1 MKHSNKIEAMVFF
14 LSLTRTV
21 HVKKCKFSQQHDT
34 KDVSLRYKTDKQ
46 SIFYTGISLGC
57 RTYSQSR
64 YVCRVLILR
73 KVRSGTQYSISAK
86 PHSRQGL
93 DADAVYLIPWG
104 VLLIMIT

>member
-14 LSLTRTV
+14 LSPTRTV
-21 HVKKCKFSQQHDT
+21 LVKKCKFSQQHDT
-34 KDVSLRYKTDKQ
+34 KDVSLRYNLTDTQ

-57 RTYSQSR
+57 RTCSQSR

-73 KVRSGTQYSISAK
+73 NVRSGTQYSISAK

-93 DADAVYLIPWG
+93 DADAVYLIP
-104 VLLIMIT
+104 